1 MIGFPFINTAAG
13 CKLGWRLFSQA
24 VRSAID
30 F

>member
-1 MIGFPFINTAAG
+1 MIGFPFIYTAAG
-13 CKLGWRLFSQA
+13 CKPGWRLFSQA